1 MKHDVDLHA
10 PRDEE
15 PFEQAFARARASYAA
30 GTGVEHRVVSLW
42 LKTWGE
48 ADYRPFQEWLA
59 AWDG

>member
-10 PRDEE
+10 PRDGE
-15 PFEQAFARARASYAA
+15 PLEAAFARARASYAA

-42 LKTWGE
+42 LKTWGDP
-48 ADYRPFQEWLA
+48 DYRPFKEWLA